1 MKNMRVFIKLV
12 LCGFILVSASGCD
25 DEKDAKQPAKID
37 GEAMRENFDAHVDEL
52 TQEFSI
58 SAVDG
63 GMVTGDQGTKVIFY
77 PNAFL
82 TQSGTPV
89 TGEVKIEL
97 VEIFKK
103 SDMLLSRKPTN
114 GKKPD
119 GTVSTLISG
128 GEFFINATQNGNQ
141 LKPANGFYLST
152 PVENTGE
159 ADHEMFL
166 FDGVETCEGD
176 DCRLE
181 WKQQEQGGVE
191 VVKRDGQGGAS
202 GMTTEYMAFQS
213 KFGWTNI
220 DKWYSDP
227 RPKTSIFVDVPEGY
241 DNTNCA
247 VYLSYDGEPTALAS
261 FDVYNE
267 GTGLF
272 TEHYGLIPIGLE
284 VHFIFVS
291 VVDGEWNYAI
301 QSATITANHVQVIS
315 NVQSVTEAQLED
327 LIDDL
332 P

>member
-37 GEAMRENFDAHVDEL
+37 GEAMHENFSAHLDEL
-52 TQEFSI
+52 TQEFAI

-141 LKPANGFYLST
+141 LKPANGFYLSA

-220 DKWYSDP
+220 DKWYNDP
-227 RPKTSIFVDVPEGY
+227 RPKTTLFVDVPEGY

-272 TEHYGLIPIGLE
+272 TEHYGQIPIGLE

>member
-12 LCGFILVSASGCD
+12 LCGVILLSISGCD
-25 DEKDAKQPAKID
+25 DEKDAKPPVKID
-37 GEAMRENFDAHVDEL
+37 GQAMLENFNTHVDEL
-52 TQEFSI
+52 TQQFAI
-58 SAVDG
+58 DAADG
-63 GMVTGDQGTKVIFY
+63 GMITGDQGTKIIFY

-82 TQSGTPV
+82 NQDNSPV
-89 TGEVKIEL
+89 TGEVTIDL

-114 GKKPD
+114 GRKPD

-128 GEFFINATQNGNQ
+128 GEFFVNATQNGNQ
-141 LKPANGFYLST
+141 LKPANGFYISA

-166 FDGVETCEGD
+166 FDGVEECDGD

-181 WKQQEQGGVE
+181 WEQQEQGGVE
-191 VVKRDGQGGAS
+191 VVKRDGQGGAG

-247 VYLSYDGEPTALAS
+247 VFLSYDGEPAALAS
-261 FDVYNE
+261 FDVYDE
-267 GTGLF
+267 QTGLF

-291 VVDGEWNYAI
+291 VVDGQWNYAI
-301 QSATITANHVQVIS
+301 QAATITANHVEVIS
-315 NVQSVTEAQLED
+315 NVQPVTEAQLEE
-327 LIDDL
+327 LVDDL

>member
-12 LCGFILVSASGCD
+12 LCGFILVSTSGCD
-25 DEKDAKQPAKID
+25 DEKDAKAPVKID
-37 GEAMRENFDAHVDEL
+37 GEAMLENFSAHMDEL
-52 TQEFSI
+52 TQEFAINAAS
-58 SAVDG
+58 G
-63 GMVTGDQGTKVIFY
+63 GMITGDQGTTVMFY

-82 TQSGTPV
+82 NQNGTPV
-89 TGEVKIEL
+89 TGEVKIDL

-103 SDMLLSRKPTN
+103 SDMLLSRRPTN

-119 GTVSTLISG
+119 GSISTLISG
-128 GEFFINATQNGNQ
+128 GEFFVNATQNGNQ
-141 LKPANGFYLST
+141 LKLANGFYLT
-152 PVENTGE
+152 APVENTGE

-176 DCRLE
+176 DCKLE

-191 VVKRDGQGGAS
+191 VVKRDAQGGAS
-202 GMTTEYMAFQS
+202 GTSTVYMAFQS

-227 RPKTSIFVDVPEGY
+227 RPKTTIFVDVPEGY

-272 TEHYGLIPIGLE
+272 TEHYGLIPIGLQ

-291 VVDGEWNYAI
+291 VVDGQWNYAI
-301 QSATITANHVQVIS
+301 QSATIAANHVEVIS
-315 NVQSVTEAQLED
+315 NVQPVTEAQLED